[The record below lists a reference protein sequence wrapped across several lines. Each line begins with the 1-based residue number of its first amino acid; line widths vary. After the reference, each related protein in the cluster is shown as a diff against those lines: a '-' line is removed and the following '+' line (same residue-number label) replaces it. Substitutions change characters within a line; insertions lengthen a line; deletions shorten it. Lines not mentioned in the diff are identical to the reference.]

1 MCPVLRSNDERTLP
15 PLSKPLLKTTTELR
29 VEHLRKHLSRRLKLC
44 NPWEVRPPRAC
55 VGSLLRGVTAR
66 AHARSIFCAR
76 ASRWAASCPWTSS
89 SKPGGGGPSKWC
101 FTIAA
106 TPHPLRVQLRSRVAK
121 LPPLRLQ
128 LHPRQR
134 RESRTAWR
142 GQQNASYNSRN
153 VFRLF
158 ELLHVLPLLVAWHGD
173 SCAGVLP
180 KQPLRTSN
188 RPPAANA
195 LRATLSL
202 PHTHTH
208 THTHTGRLLEKRR
221 SFESPCADHPGPS
234 NVRCSSPLWTLLLRK
249 GLLPKKN
256 S

>member
-1 MCPVLRSNDERTLP
+1 MGAAGCVCVLRRNDERTLP

-55 VGSLLRGVTAR
+55 DGSLLRGVTAR

-142 GQQNASYNSRN
+142 GQQNTSYNSRN

-158 ELLHVLPLLVAWHGD
+158 ELLHVLPLLGMVTAALGCFQ
-173 SCAGVLP
+173 SNPSA
-180 KQPLRTSN
+180 PLTGHQ
-188 RPPAANA
+188 RPT
-195 LRATLSL
+195 LCVRLSL
-202 PHTHTH
+202 SHTHTH
-208 THTHTGRLLEKRR
+208 TRPSPTQLRSPTHPNTPLRVG
-221 SFESPCADHPGPS
+221 
-234 NVRCSSPLWTLLLRK
+234 CSSHQPWHARR
-249 GLLPKKN
+249 
-256 S
+256 